1 MSQSQSQSQSQL
13 NTAQLVFEEK
23 PLHVP
28 TLEEL
33 QQVIQGALR
42 KNFAT
47 ASVQVGACPDLTA
60 PTYGLV
66 ESGLGGR
73 ATLLEVGGP
82 PYLLP
87 LVQREK
93 LYNIKEI
100 ARRIQ
105 GAGKIFAVGAG
116 AGPYPIRSSNC
127 EGIYNLSVSASDEL
141 TNGSYTATV
150 RGEQEECVLERI
162 PSTEARCALLL
173 NLYLSRG
180 EAGPVLKI
188 SAKQR
193 KGELNFIECIR
204 KGLEEHYGDRVVGLG
219 GIFVIKKGAV
229 HQHVMRDFS
238 KTPIHT
244 DEQVNEWLKFYDMP
258 AQLNALGTLV
268 TKEHDLDLRLQ
279 HFHSF
284 SFSNWGGHYHY
295 DTTPD
300 TVEYEAYLNV
310 AERVVRV
317 DKPLDTHKVG
327 RD

>member
-1 MSQSQSQSQSQL
+1 MG
-13 NTAQLVFEEK
+13 T
-23 PLHVP
+23 
-28 TLEEL
+28 
-33 QQVIQGALR
+33 
-42 KNFAT
+42 
-47 ASVQVGACPDLTA
+47 CPDLKA
-60 PTYGLV
+60 PEYGLV
-66 ESGLGGR
+66 ESGLGGKP
-73 ATLLEVGGP
+73 TLLEVGGP
-82 PYLLP
+82 PFLLP
-87 LVQREK
+87 LVQRDK

-100 ARRIQ
+100 TRQIQ
-105 GAGKIFAVGAG
+105 GPGKIFAVGAG
-116 AGPYPIRSSNC
+116 AGPYPIRNSNC
-127 EGIYNLSVSASDEL
+127 EGIYNLSVSENDEL

-150 RGEQEECVLERI
+150 RGAHEECVLERI

-173 NLYLSRG
+173 NLFLSRG
-180 EAGPVLKI
+180 ETGPVLRI

-204 KGLEEHYGDRVVGLG
+204 KGLEDHYGDKVVGLG
-219 GIFVIKKGAV
+219 GIFVIRKGAA

-244 DEQVNEWLKFYDMP
+244 DEEVNQWLKFYEMP

-300 TVEYEAYLNV
+300 IVEYEAYLNV

-317 DKPLDTHKVG
+317 DKPVATHKVG

>member
-1 MSQSQSQSQSQL
+1 MSTQSQL

-23 PLHVP
+23 PLYVP
-28 TLEEL
+28 SLEEL
-33 QQVIQGALR
+33 QSVIQGALD

-47 ASVQVGACPDLTA
+47 ASVNVGTCPDLKA
-60 PTYGLV
+60 PQFGLV
-66 ESGLGGR
+66 ESGLGGKPI
-73 ATLLEVGGP
+73 LLEVGGP

-100 ARRIQ
+100 TRRAQ
-105 GAGKIFAVGAG
+105 GAQGKIFAIGAG
-116 AGPYPIRSSNC
+116 AGPFPIRNSNC
-127 EGIYNLSVSASDEL
+127 EGIYNLSVSAENEL
-141 TNGSYTATV
+141 NNGSYTATV
-150 RGEQEECVLERI
+150 RGEHEECVLERI
-162 PSTEARCALLL
+162 PSTEPRCALLL
-173 NLYLSRG
+173 NLFVCSG
-180 EAGPVLKI
+180 ETGPVLKI
-188 SAKQR
+188 SAKRR
-193 KGELNFIECIR
+193 KGEFNFVECIR
-204 KGLEEHYGDRVVGLG
+204 KGLEKHYDDQVVGLG
-219 GIFVIKKGAV
+219 GIFLVKSGAV

-238 KTPIHT
+238 TTPIHT
-244 DEQVNEWLKFYDMP
+244 DEEVNQWLKFYEMP
-258 AQLNALGTLV
+258 AQLNAVGTLV

-300 TVEYEAYLNV
+300 SVEYEAYLNV

-317 DKPLDTHKVG
+317 DPPADTHKVG

>member
-1 MSQSQSQSQSQL
+1 MSQKQTQSQL
-13 NTAQLVFEEK
+13 ETEQLLFEEK

-28 TLEEL
+28 PLSEL
-33 QQVIQGALR
+33 QNVIQGALSG
-42 KNFAT
+42 NFAQVEV
-47 ASVQVGACPDLTA
+47 SVGACPDLKA
-60 PTYGLV
+60 ARFGLV

-73 ATLLEVGGP
+73 PTLLEAGGP
-82 PYLLP
+82 PFLLP
-87 LVQREK
+87 LVQRDK

-100 ARRIQ
+100 TRKIQ
-105 GAGKIFAVGAG
+105 GPGKIFAVGAG
-116 AGPYPIRSSNC
+116 AGPWPIRSSNC
-127 EGIYNLSVSASDEL
+127 EGIYNLSVSETGEL

-150 RGEQEECVLERI
+150 RGAQEECVLEKI
-162 PSTEARCALLL
+162 PHTEPRCALLL
-173 NLYLSRG
+173 NLFLSQG
-180 EAGPVLKI
+180 APGQVLKI

-193 KGELNFIECIR
+193 TGEQNFIECIR
-204 KGLEEHYGDRVVGLG
+204 KGLEVHYGDKVVGLG
-219 GIFVIKKGAV
+219 GIFLIKKGAA

-238 KTPIHT
+238 TTPIHT
-244 DEQVNEWLKFYDMP
+244 DEEVNEWLKFYEMP
-258 AQLNALGTLV
+258 AQLNAVGTLV

-300 TVEYEAYLNV
+300 IVEYEAYLNV

-317 DKPLDTHKVG
+317 DKPLSTHKVG